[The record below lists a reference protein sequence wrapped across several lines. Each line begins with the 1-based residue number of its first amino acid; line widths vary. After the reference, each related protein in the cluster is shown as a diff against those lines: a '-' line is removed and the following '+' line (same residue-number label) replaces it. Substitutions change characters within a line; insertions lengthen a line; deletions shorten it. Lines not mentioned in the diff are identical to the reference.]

1 MFRNSVKTG
10 VIEHGGHENR
20 IASLLLA
27 AVLAACDGP
36 RAEDYRL
43 FVEEDGL
50 LIPSVEAVL
59 AFPVAS
65 RELRS

>member
-1 MFRNSVKTG
+1 MKTG
-10 VIEHGGHENR
+10 LLP
-20 IASLLLA
+20 LLLA

>member
-1 MFRNSVKTG
+1 MRS
-10 VIEHGGHENR
+10 R
-20 IASLLLA
+20 LLCLLLA
-27 AVLAACDGP
+27 VAVAACDGP

-59 AFPVAS
+59 AFPTLP
-65 RELRS
+65 REPRS